1 MKHLK
6 SYVCILS
13 MLLLIT
19 GMSITSCT
27 EDFGPEIDRLKE
39 DVSSL
44 KTSVDKLKDAYEGG
58 KIVSGVEPITTGVGG
73 WKITFSDNS
82 AITLQNGINGKD
94 GVDGVT
100 PYVKIDNNCN
110 WIVSYDKGQTYSPI
124 KDAEGNTISA
134 KGIDGANG
142 VSVDVQVNS
151 EGKYEIITYLED
163 KNNPITVLPT
173 PYSANPDNQIT
184 SIIEDS
190 ERGMVSIT
198 MSSGKQY
205 NFGQALNYPTSI
217 VLLKKEFLISEEG
230 GTAEIEFFVNPSNA
244 KITKEDIVINQL
256 ETGMLKSYAESYAN
270 PSPNYEIVSLEN
282 SVNDKGEQL
291 QGRYKLTIKHIG
303 EFGFYEEYCTLV
315 ISTKDAQDNKIEI
328 TSEKFLLISNLYSL
342 TVQVILPDLVNWSD
356 VTDVSVKAVNSLG
369 VFELSEISE
378 GVYKTVEI
386 SEGEYEVTVTMSI
399 NEGEICGSTIVLVD
413 KAQTAAIETEYITS
427 TPQLIIKEFYSAMCK
442 TPANKNYMYDQFVE
456 IYNNSPFTQ
465 YLDNCL
471 IARTEIAANTKTVL
485 WGTTPEEMEAVAVSS
500 YVAGFVSDG
509 SGKKYPLAPGKSVVI
524 AFQAQNHTIMSDD
537 PATEEIEV
545 NPNTVDLSKA
555 DYEIDITEYKSTYV
569 ANPDVP
575 NLTIVAKP
583 GTQSV
588 NFCVLPAFGAGLVLA
603 KVDNI
608 ETYCD
613 VNNEANWVAKPEG
626 TDVNPYLMI
635 RYKDIQ
641 DAINVVS
648 PTETQRTI
656 ALPSQVDAGM
666 IYTSAMYNGMGFTRK
681 VAKIVGNRVVY
692 QDTNNSSVD
701 FEPEAKPTPGY

>member
-94 GVDGVT
+94 GVDGIT
-100 PYVKIDNNCN
+100 PYVKIDKNCN
-110 WIVSYDKGQTYSPI
+110 WTVSYDNGKTYTPI
-124 KDAEGNTISA
+124 TDANGNTISA

-142 VSVDVQVNS
+142 VSVEVQVNS
-151 EGKYEIITYLED
+151 EGKYEIITYVED
-163 KNNPITVLPT
+163 KSNPITILPT

-184 SIIEDS
+184 SIVEDS

-217 VLLKKEFLISEEG
+217 VLLKEEFLISEEG

-282 SVNDKGEQL
+282 SVNEKGEQL

-342 TVQVILPDLVNWSD
+342 TVQVILPDLFNWSD

-399 NEGEICGSTIVLVD
+399 NEGEICGSSIVYVD
-413 KAQTAAIETEYITS
+413 NAQTAIIETEYIPS
-427 TPQLIIKEFYSAMCK
+427 TPQLIIKEFYTAMCK
-442 TPANKNYMYDQFVE
+442 TPANKNYFMDQFYE
-456 IYNNSPFTQ
+456 IYNNSAFTA
-465 YLDNCL
+465 YLDDCVL
-471 IARTEIAANTKTVL
+471 ARTYGQANTKIDNL
-485 WGTTPEEMEAVAVSS
+485 WAENDELNKEVAVTS
-500 YVAGFVSDG
+500 YVAGWVGDG
-509 SGKKYPLAPGKSVVI
+509 TGKKYPIKPGQSVVV
-524 AFQAQNHTIMSDD
+524 AFQAQDHVNIGDE
-537 PATEEIEV
+537 P

-555 DYEIDITEYKSTYV
+555 DYEISIIDYKPAYV
-569 ANPDVP
+569 DNPDVP
-575 NLTIVAKP
+575 NMTIVAKP
-583 GTQSV
+583 SNQTLTFGMV
-588 NFCVLPAFGAGLVLA
+588 PAFGSGLIFA
-603 KVDNI
+603 KVPGVVD
-608 ETYCD
+608 YVAD
-613 VNNEANWVAKPEG
+613 EANWKLVPNS
-626 TDVNPYLMI
+626 TDTNPYLMI
-635 RYKDIQ
+635 KHADIL
-641 DAINVVS
+641 DAINIVCV
-648 PTETQRTI
+648 TETQRTI

-666 IYTSAMYNGMGFTRK
+666 LYTSAMYNGMGFTRK